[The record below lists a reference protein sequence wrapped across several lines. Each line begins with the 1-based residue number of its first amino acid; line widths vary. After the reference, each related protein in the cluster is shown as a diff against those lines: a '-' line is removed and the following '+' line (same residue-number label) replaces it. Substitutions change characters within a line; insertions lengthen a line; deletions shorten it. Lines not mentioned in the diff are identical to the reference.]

1 MGCFNPRTNSWTL
14 VAPLPSGHGE
24 PGVAVLD
31 NHIYVLGGRSHDKGN
46 RKRYVH
52 VYSSDADEWTSG
64 VEFCE
69 RVSGLAA
76 CAVLMPPAVVAA
88 ATRWQLRTTSWPQA
102 PEMDGSEESSED

>member
-1 MGCFNPRTNSWTL
+1 MGCFNPETDSWSL
-14 VAPLPSGHGE
+14 VAPLPMGHGE

-46 RKRYVH
+46 RRKYVH
-52 VYSSDADEWTSG
+52 VYSGATSQWTSS
-64 VEFCE
+64 VQFCE

-88 ATRWQLRTTSWPQA
+88 ATRWQQRVKSWPRVL
-102 PEMDGSEESSED
+102 ELNGSEESSED